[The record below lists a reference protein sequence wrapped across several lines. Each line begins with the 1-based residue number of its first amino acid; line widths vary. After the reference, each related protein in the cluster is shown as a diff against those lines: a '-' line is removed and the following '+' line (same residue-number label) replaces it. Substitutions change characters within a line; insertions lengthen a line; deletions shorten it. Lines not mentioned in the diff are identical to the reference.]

1 MARPPNASRQTHVL
15 LGAMLER
22 PRAWRYGYELSKAT
36 GLTSGTL
43 YPLLMR
49 LSDQGFLDSKWQE
62 PERAGRPPRHAY
74 RLSVRGAALAHAT
87 EETLVE
93 RSAVHRLVKGI
104 A

>member
-1 MARPPNASRQTHVL
+1 MGRPPNASHQARL
-15 LGAMLER
+15 LLTTMLEQ

-36 GLTSGTL
+36 GLASGTL

-49 LSDQGFLDSKWQE
+49 LNDRGFLDSRWQE

-74 RLSVRGAALAHAT
+74 RLSTLGVELAREEESTAADANVMRRRAR
-87 EETLVE
+87 V
-93 RSAVHRLVKGI
+93 I